1 MRSLCQAEW
10 ETSSQEEESAR
21 QMVEEK
27 EASEMGDGGG
37 EEKAEG
43 ETDQEGDT
51 EDGGGGGRGAASP
64 SLPTPTPV
72 DSYFSPKE
80 PGELTVWA
88 PKPYAKQI
96 AFMTSLLL
104 DRVAHFERQNL
115 PDDPFY
121 VIEPYWVR
129 NILKRIKE
137 RFEDTPKQK
146 QKMAEDKEQW
156 WINATARIHRRNGR
170 FTAWLDHNCG
180 IPREDG
186 GDASGAPPTRKK
198 SSQNKGG
205 YKIAQFVLATGCYDN
220 DSLQIYLKCLEEGAA
235 RRRMEDEK

>member
-10 ETSSQEEESAR
+10 ERSSQEEESAR
-21 QMVEEK
+21 QLVEEK
-27 EASEMGDGGG
+27 EASDMENGSD

-43 ETDQEGDT
+43 DTSQESDKK
-51 EDGGGGGRGAASP
+51 DGGSLEGGAASP

-96 AFMTSLLL
+96 ACMTSLLL
-104 DRVAHFERQNL
+104 DRAAHFERHNL

-137 RFEDTPKQK
+137 RHEDTPKQ
-146 QKMAEDKEQW
+146 
-156 WINATARIHRRNGR
+156 
-170 FTAWLDHNCG
+170 
-180 IPREDG
+180 
-186 GDASGAPPTRKK
+186 
-198 SSQNKGG
+198 
-205 YKIAQFVLATGCYDN
+205 
-220 DSLQIYLKCLEEGAA
+220 
-235 RRRMEDEK
+235 

>member
-21 QMVEEK
+21 QLVEEK

-88 PKPYAKQI
+88 PKPYAKQRQRMVSTCLI
-96 AFMTSLLL
+96 AGQT
-104 DRVAHFERQNL
+104 R
-115 PDDPFY
+115 
-121 VIEPYWVR
+121 
-129 NILKRIKE
+129 
-137 RFEDTPKQK
+137 
-146 QKMAEDKEQW
+146 
-156 WINATARIHRRNGR
+156 
-170 FTAWLDHNCG
+170 
-180 IPREDG
+180 
-186 GDASGAPPTRKK
+186 PT
-198 SSQNKGG
+198 NV
-205 YKIAQFVLATGCYDN
+205 Y
-220 DSLQIYLKCLEEGAA
+220 
-235 RRRMEDEK
+235 